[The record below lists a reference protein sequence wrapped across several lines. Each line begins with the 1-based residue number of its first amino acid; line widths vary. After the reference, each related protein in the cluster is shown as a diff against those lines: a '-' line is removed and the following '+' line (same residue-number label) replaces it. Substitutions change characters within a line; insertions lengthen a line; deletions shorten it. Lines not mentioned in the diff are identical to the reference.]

1 VPGERRAYPHNQSF
15 GNSVQRQQR
24 RPTLAASG
32 IPNKNKHSARREGAG
47 NFFQRNYSLKINRLL
62 PSDRL
67 RGRAGTLWSGSLQG
81 DHSFAGRLI
90 TATHLLL
97 LTVCCFEV
105 ATLLLGAAKADAQK
119 TIDTATVAHRI
130 DQPHKPFGLVT
141 VVMAQGSTF
150 SSAKASRN
158 AR

>member
-1 VPGERRAYPHNQSF
+1 V
-15 GNSVQRQQR
+15 
-24 RPTLAASG
+24 
-32 IPNKNKHSARREGAG
+32 
-47 NFFQRNYSLKINRLL
+47 
-62 PSDRL
+62 
-67 RGRAGTLWSGSLQG
+67 
-81 DHSFAGRLI
+81 I

-130 DQPHKPFGLVT
+130 DQPHKPFGFVT
-141 VVMAQGSTF
+141 VVMEKGSIF
-150 SSAKASRN
+150 SSVKASKN